1 MCGIG
6 GILHADPQRV
16 VAEETLRAVQRL
28 LAHRGPDASGHWIEG
43 SCGLAHTRLAVLD
56 LSPRGRQ
63 PMASPGGRYVASYN
77 GEIYNYRELRAELE
91 RRGRSFVSTSD
102 TEVILQLAEA
112 DGSEALA
119 RLEGMF
125 AIALYDRQRREL
137 TLLRDRL
144 GIKPLFYNQGP
155 LGVGF
160 ASEPKAL
167 PALADGGKPGAARIA
182 EYLAFRHLA
191 GEECLLPGVRTLLPG
206 QRVVTD
212 GSSLRVDRW
221 WRPARLA
228 AASAGA
234 TAGVL
239 ATAVRRQ
246 LVSDVPVG
254 IFLSG
259 GVDSAAVAFEAGAA
273 LPEIHSF
280 TVGFDEPA
288 WDESAR
294 AGVVAKALGAR
305 AHGLRLTQEEYVA
318 GLPRATWHL
327 DGPLNH
333 AHSVHLLSLSRF
345 ARERITVALTGEG
358 SDELFAGY
366 PRYRLFLLSRLLHAM
381 PGAVLRPAARLLRRE
396 RPRLARLLEAASEDA
411 ATAAAINPA
420 FVPVDEAAAFAGASD
435 PESVIAGRREIFRE
449 AEAQGAGALEGLLA
463 LDQATYLV
471 SLLQRMD
478 RMSMAVGLECRVPLL
493 DEGVVA
499 HARALPIR
507 ERIDLRTTK
516 KPVRRLAEE
525 RFGRAYARAPKS
537 GFGVPLGDWLQ
548 QPGPF
553 SSLVERLLF
562 DGRARARGWIDVDRA
577 RHLLDAHRSGERD
590 GTELLFGL
598 ACLELYG
605 RVCGDGEGPG

>member
-6 GILHADPQRV
+6 GLLHADPSRGV
-16 VAEETLRAVQRL
+16 SEETLDTVKRL
-28 LAHRGPDASGHWIEG
+28 LAHRGPDADGSWIHG
-43 SCGLAHTRLAVLD
+43 PCGLAHTRLAVLD

-63 PMASPGGRYVASYN
+63 PMASPSGRYVVSYN
-77 GEIYNYRELRAELE
+77 GEVYNYRELRSALE
-91 RRGRSFVSTSD
+91 ARGRRFESTSD
-102 TEVILQLAEA
+102 TEVILHLAEA
-112 DGSEALA
+112 DGPEALS

-125 AIALYDRQRREL
+125 AIALYDRERREL
-137 TLLRDRL
+137 TLMRDRL
-144 GIKPLFYNQGP
+144 GIKPLFWCQGP
-155 LGVGF
+155 AGVGF

-167 PALADGGKPGAARIA
+167 PPLADGGKPGPARIA

-191 GEECLLPGVRTLLPG
+191 GDECLLPGVATLPPG
-206 QRVVTD
+206 HRLVTD
-212 GSSLRVDRW
+212 GRNVRVERW
-221 WRPARLA
+221 WAPEARPSEHADLTASVLA
-228 AASAGA
+228 A
-234 TAGVL
+234 
-239 ATAVRRQ
+239 AVRRQ

-305 AHGLRLTQEEYVA
+305 AHGVRLGQEEYVA

-327 DGPLNH
+327 DAPLNH
-333 AHSVHLLSLSRF
+333 AHSVHLLALSRF

-366 PRYRLFLLSRLLHAM
+366 PRYRLFLLSRLLHAA
-381 PGAVLRPAARLLRRE
+381 PAPVLRAAARRFRRD
-396 RPRLARLLEAASEDA
+396 RPRWARLLEAAAEDA
-411 ATAAAINPA
+411 GTAAAINPA
-420 FVPVDEAAAFAGASD
+420 FVPVDEAAVMAGAAE
-435 PESVIAGRREIFRE
+435 PEAVIARRREIFRE
-449 AEAQGAGALEGLLA
+449 ATAGGASALEGLLA

-493 DEGVVA
+493 DERVVS
-499 HARALPIR
+499 HARALPIG
-507 ERIDLRTTK
+507 ERIDLRSTK

-525 RFGRAYARAPKS
+525 RFGRAFATAPKS
-537 GFGVPLGDWLQ
+537 GFGVPLDAWLRER
-548 QPGPF
+548 GPF
-553 SSLVERLLF
+553 AALVERLLF

-577 RHLLDAHRSGERD
+577 RHLLDAHRSRERD

-605 RVCGDGEGPG
+605 RVCCDGEGPA